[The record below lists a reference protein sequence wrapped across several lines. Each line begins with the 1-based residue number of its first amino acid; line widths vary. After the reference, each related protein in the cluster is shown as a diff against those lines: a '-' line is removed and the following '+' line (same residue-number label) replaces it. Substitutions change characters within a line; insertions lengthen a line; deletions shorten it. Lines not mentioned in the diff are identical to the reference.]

1 VPWQYW
7 WRSED
12 AGAKEQGNR
21 DPHMFQVLYRFG
33 AIGDI
38 RWQEAM
44 MMQMVIMMIQ
54 EAMRVDECQRRYV
67 TLELV
72 QTS

>member
-1 VPWQYW
+1 
-7 WRSED
+7 
-12 AGAKEQGNR
+12 
-21 DPHMFQVLYRFG
+21 
-33 AIGDI
+33 
-38 RWQEAM
+38 